1 MIPAAPIDPLTGL
14 SAARLGLYVHFPYCL
29 SKCPYCDFAS
39 TVAKEIP
46 EERYAKA
53 ILAELELRL
62 ERFPQLAGRSLES
75 VFFGGGTPSLWD
87 PGRVERVLRG
97 ITSHLPLADR
107 AEVTLEANP
116 GAADA
121 SRFEG
126 FRAAGINR
134 LSIGV
139 QSFQARTL
147 AALGRA
153 HDGSAAESAFRA
165 ARKAKFANV
174 SMDFIYGVHGQELDE
189 VRRDAERAATLE
201 PEHLSAYALTLE
213 REALAEEVPLA
224 RQLARGEVTLPSD
237 DQTLEM
243 GHAIGEI
250 YAAHGPLAP
259 QRALLDRG
267 RIPGPGGR
275 SDRLPPR
282 WGRWGSLFKSPQR
295 RTLSR
300 RGGSRSGAGSLP
312 GADPFAG
319 AIQRAGSDGGS
330 TVHRNRPGRDLQR
343 LWRAFFLSP
352 SGDRSPD
359 PRWICPNAGPAP
371 GADRGG
377 RGSAQQHLR
386 FADLRPI
393 AGADH
398 RFSSVRSRAWS
409 RSRSAAN
416 REKPSYFDIGMRA
429 MESW

>member
-250 YAAHGPLAP
+250 YAAHGLARYETSNYARP
-259 QRALLDRG
+259 GFHSRHNALYWT
-267 RIPGPGGR
+267 GGEY
-275 SDRLPPR
+275 LA
-282 WGRWGSLFKSPQR
+282 L
-295 RTLSR
+295 
-300 RGGSRSGAGSLP
+300 GAGATGYLHG
-312 GADPFAG
+312 GAGGVRYSNHRSAERYLAEVEAD
-319 AIQRAGSDGGS
+319 RAPS